1 MNLRTRFLHLGIALK
16 VCLQGLSRR
25 WWGSLNAVLGTAT
38 VVGMLAA
45 VLGIAAGYERALHLA
60 SIGDNVMVMRAGARS
75 EMESSLDASQV
86 RAVMSAPSVA
96 RLPDGR
102 VAAAAEVYAVANIAS
117 RRNGEPMNVAV
128 RGATD
133 VSAALRP
140 ALHIVQ
146 GRMFVTGRR
155 ELIVGRRALQQYRG
169 LALGQR
175 FQLAGASWQ
184 VVGVFE
190 DGGSIVESEIW
201 TDATMLQSAY
211 QRGDTV
217 QLVVARLAQG
227 ASPDALEQSLNGDAR
242 QALHVVSEADY
253 YAEQAQQLTHFA
265 RTLGFGIAV
274 LMGLGAVFASVNT
287 GYASV
292 SARAKEISTLAALG
306 LEDVALTLSVA
317 LEVCVLAIAGGV
329 LGSLVA
335 RLLFH
340 GHTLSTLFFSRDF
353 SQVIFDFDV
362 SGRVLLEACAFAVA
376 IGAIGAIAPAW
387 HARRLPLARILAE
400 RR

>member
-1 MNLRTRFLHLGIALK
+1 MNARTHLLHLAIALR
-16 VCLQGLSRR
+16 VALQGLSRR

-45 VLGIAAGYERALHLA
+45 VLGIAAGYERALSLA
-60 SIGDNVMVMRAGARS
+60 SSDDNVMVMRAGARS
-75 EMESSLDASQV
+75 EMESSLDAGQV
-86 RAVMSAPSVA
+86 RAVMAAPSVA

-102 VAAAAEVYAVANIAS
+102 IAAAAEVYAVANIAS
-117 RRNGEPMNVAV
+117 QRNGEPLNVAV
-128 RGATD
+128 RGTTD

-140 ALHIVQ
+140 ALRIVQ
-146 GRMFVTGRR
+146 GRMFQPGRR
-155 ELIVGRRALQQYRG
+155 ELIVGRRALAQYRG
-169 LALGQR
+169 LALGSH
-175 FQLAGASWQ
+175 FELAGASWQ

-190 DGGSIVESEIW
+190 DRGSLVESEIW
-201 TDATMLQSAY
+201 TDATMLQAAY
-211 QRGDTV
+211 QRGDSV
-217 QLVVARLAQG
+217 QLVVARLQPG
-227 ASPDALEQSLNGDAR
+227 ASASTLEQSLNGDAR
-242 QALHVVSEADY
+242 QSLHVVSEADY
-253 YAEQAQQLTHFA
+253 YAEQAQQLTRFA

-306 LEDVALTLSVA
+306 LEDLALTASVA
-317 LEVCVLAIAGGV
+317 IEVCVLAVAGGV
-329 LGSLVA
+329 LGALIA
-335 RLLFH
+335 RGLFD
-340 GHTLSTLFFSRDF
+340 GHTVSTLFFSRDF

-362 SGRVLLEACAFAVA
+362 GPQVLLQAGAFAVA